1 MENTIKIK
9 EKFVV
14 IDLKDNVA
22 TARTEV
28 DAGTLFIA
36 DDCSSIKSKNHIPFG
51 HKMALKDIAKG
62 EPVIKYGQRIGIA
75 TQDIAVGELVH
86 THNLSGERG
95 MAR

>member
-1 MENTIKIK
+1 MENITKIK
-9 EKFVV
+9 EKFIV
-14 IDLKDNVA
+14 IDPKDNVA

-28 DAGTLFIA
+28 NAETLLIA
-36 DDCSSIKSKNHIPFG
+36 DNGNNIKAKDHISFG
-51 HKMALKDIAKG
+51 HKMALKDITKG

-75 TQDIAVGELVH
+75 TQDITVGELVH

>member
-1 MENTIKIK
+1 MKIK

-14 IDLKDNVA
+14 IDSKDNVA
-22 TARTEV
+22 TARVQVNEGMT
-28 DAGTLFIA
+28 FIT
-36 DDCSSIKSKNHIPFG
+36 DDGSNIRAKSQIPFG

-75 TQDIAVGELVH
+75 TQDIRVGELVH

-95 MAR
+95 MAK

>member
-1 MENTIKIK
+1 MKIK

-14 IDLKDNVA
+14 IDSKDNVA

-28 DAGTLFIA
+28 SEGLTFIT
-36 DDCSSIKSKNHIPFG
+36 DEGSNIEVKCYIPFG
-51 HKMALKDIAKG
+51 HKIALKDIAKG

-75 TQDIAVGELVH
+75 TQDIKVGELVH

-95 MAR
+95 MAK